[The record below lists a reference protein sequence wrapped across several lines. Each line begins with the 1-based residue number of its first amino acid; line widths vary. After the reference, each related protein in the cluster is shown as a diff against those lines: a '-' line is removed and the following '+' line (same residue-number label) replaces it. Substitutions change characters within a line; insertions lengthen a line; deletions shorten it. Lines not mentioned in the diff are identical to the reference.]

1 MQLKLTVTQK
11 LQASDAYPV
20 RPMLSCSFTRFYLYI
35 HPFTTPLQ
43 DQDFRPVRMRL
54 AAEAAGASLLLC
66 TDRPGSFGAP
76 DVVEV
81 ALDRIALDHS
91 LDARFSDRPPDQ
103 VG

>member
-1 MQLKLTVTQK
+1 M
-11 LQASDAYPV
+11 
-20 RPMLSCSFTRFYLYI
+20 
-35 HPFTTPLQ
+35 
-43 DQDFRPVRMRL
+43 RMRL
-54 AAEAAGASLLLC
+54 AAEAAGVSLLLC

-103 VG
+103 VGQVLGFKGTE

>member
-1 MQLKLTVTQK
+1 MSVIAH
-11 LQASDAYPV
+11 LQSFHTYQSP
-20 RPMLSCSFTRFYLYI
+20 LSRS
-35 HPFTTPLQ
+35 LQ
-43 DQDFRPVRMRL
+43 DRDFRPLRMRL
-54 AAEAAGASLLLC
+54 AAEAAGISLLLC

-103 VG
+103 VH